1 MARMWHRYIFAKQNK
16 SIDFKFANTDENLIE
31 QAETVE
37 DVKSV
42 EVNYTVGYVE
52 SGAVEKSTDDT

>member
-1 MARMWHRYIFAKQNK
+1 MARVWHRYIFAKQNK
-16 SIDFKFANTDENLIE
+16 SIDFKFANTNENLIE

-37 DVKSV
+37 NVESV

-52 SGAVEKSTDDT
+52 SGAVEKSTEKI

>member
-1 MARMWHRYIFAKQNK
+1 MARMWHKYIFAKQNK
-16 SIDFKFANTDENLIE
+16 SIDFKFANIDENLIE

-37 DVKSV
+37 NVESV

-52 SGAVEKSTDDT
+52 SVAVEKSTEKI